1 MNAGEGVSGAPLAG
15 QALLRPFVGSALA
28 VLLVND
34 HLLKRRWPGLITGK
48 LSDVAGLVFFPVL
61 LVTLWEGLRALGRG
75 RSGGGARLHARA
87 DAWSTDVIV
96 AGLITAVGFSV
107 VKLSNSAAGWYS
119 AALGDLQWPVRA
131 AVALARGATVHGP
144 SPILVRADPWDLIAL
159 PAILVGL
166 DQLRRSIRP
175 AARGRR

>member
-15 QALLRPFVGSALA
+15 QALLRPFVGSALV
-28 VLLVND
+28 VLMVND
-34 HLLKRRWPGLITGK
+34 HLLKGRWPGLVTGK

-61 LVTLWEGLRALGRG
+61 LVALWDGLRVLGRG
-75 RSGGGARLHARA
+75 RLGGDAVARRGIDQGA
-87 DAWSTDVIV
+87 VIA
-96 AGLITAVGFSV
+96 AGVITAVGFSV
-107 VKLSNSAAGWYS
+107 VKLSRSAAEVYS

-131 AVALARGATVHGP
+131 AIALARGAAVRSP

-166 DQLRRSIRP
+166 DQVRRSTRQAGAQP
-175 AARGRR
+175 